1 MTTATSPSPT
11 PNATHADA
19 LTEVRQASTRW
30 IAAFNAG
37 DVDACVAGYTHD
49 AIMEARPIGR
59 RIGRAEI
66 DGFWR
71 PFIADGAGD
80 LVYRDVHLQAI
91 DATTVELSAS
101 WSMNVGAGVITCER
115 WVRQDDGQWR
125 LMFDAFEIQQRFENT
140 VKM

>member
-1 MTTATSPSPT
+1 MTTATSSTHT
-11 PNATHADA
+11 PNETHADA
-19 LTEVRQASTRW
+19 LAQVRQASTRW

-37 DVDACVAGYTHD
+37 DVDACVAGYTDD
-49 AIMEARPIGR
+49 AVMEAHPIGR
-59 RIGRAEI
+59 YVGRAQI

-71 PFIADGAGD
+71 PFIADGATD
-80 LVYRDVHLQAI
+80 LVYRDVTLRAV

-125 LMFDAFEIQQRFENT
+125 LVFDAFEIQQRYGTTEA
-140 VKM
+140 